1 MFLFRAFDYDI
12 RYTEFQPSDYLLIV
26 FVIDF
31 FLNFLKIQQLDTG
44 YLQDPLSIAAHY
56 LK

>member
-1 MFLFRAFDYDI
+1 MFLYRAFDYDI